1 MIFGREVVAWTA
13 LVRAAVV
20 LITAFGLQLEPP
32 QIGAIYLFAEV
43 ILSFIARQNVTP
55 TAAPVLPLGTPV
67 TTPGQTPGAQ
77 PAAVVTGASPNR

>member
-20 LITAFGLQLEPP
+20 LTTAFGLQLEPA

-55 TAAPVLPLGTPV
+55 VGSPQLPIGTPV
-67 TTPGQTPGAQ
+67 TVPGQTPGDV
-77 PAAVVTGASPNR
+77 PAAVVTGARFPK